1 MVIESKINDEISKI
15 ILKNDKV
22 YVEILNLG
30 AVIEKINVED
40 RYGNKE
46 NIVLAYK
53 DEESYIENP
62 SSLGAVVGRVAGRIG
77 NGSFKLNDVNYELDK
92 NNNGNC
98 LHGGYKGFSKKIWD
112 YSYNEDEENS
122 IVTFTCFSKD
132 GEGGFPGNLN
142 VKVTYSLEWNKLS
155 IEYRASS
162 DKDTVVNLTNHSYF
176 NLSGNNKR
184 NVLEQKIYID
194 SDKICELD
202 KNLIPTGIFLSVEK
216 TPFDFREAKNI
227 GEDINKNNLQLEIG
241 SGYDHPWILNKKGD
255 FDLMLVDEVSGR
267 IMKVK
272 TNQKA
277 VLCYSMN
284 FPDELPLENGKVAK
298 KHDGIC
304 FETQSLP
311 IGYDDCFLEDIIL
324 KKNEEYY
331 QKTTFEFKCI

>member
-1 MVIESKINDEISKI
+1 MVIESKINDKISKI
-15 ILKNDKV
+15 ALKNDKV
-22 YVEILNLG
+22 SVEILNLG

-40 RYGNKE
+40 RDGNKE

-53 DEESYIENP
+53 DEESYNENP

-112 YSYNEDEENS
+112 YSYNDDEKNS

-142 VKVTYSLEWNKLS
+142 VKVTYSLEGNKLS

-184 NVLEQKIYID
+184 NVLEQKVYID

-216 TPFDFREAKNI
+216 TPFDFREPKKI

-241 SGYDHPWILNKKGD
+241 SGYDHPWVLNKKGD
-255 FDLMLVDEVSGR
+255 FDVMLVDEVSGR

-277 VLCYSMN
+277 VVCYSMN

-298 KHDGIC
+298 KHYGIC